1 MDTKNNISRPVAA
14 KLQVKNL
21 TFTLSVIGVVIG
33 ALLFPTYF
41 TQWGSFNL
49 KSLIVPL
56 LMLIMF
62 GMGTTMS
69 IKDFAGVLKM
79 PKAIFIGLICQFS
92 IMPIIGFTL
101 VSIASLPTEI
111 AAGVIL
117 VGSSPSGLSSNVMSF
132 ISKSNVALS
141 ITLTACAT
149 FIAPFA
155 TPLLMKFLASSY
167 VPVDALTMFWSITRI
182 VLLPVIGGLI
192 FNYFLYERFNF
203 FAKLMPALSMAGIT
217 FIIGIITAFG
227 RDSLLSIGFLLVGIV
242 ILHNSLGYTFGY
254 WLSIL
259 FGMDKKS
266 ARTIAFEVGLQN
278 SGLASGIAV
287 EMGKLATMGL
297 APALFSIFQNISGSI
312 LASFWRKDVKEL

>member
-1 MDTKNNISRPVAA
+1 MDIRTEKNSS
-14 KLQVKNL
+14 KLQLKNL
-21 TFTLSVIGVVIG
+21 TFTLAVILSVVW
-33 ALLFPTYF
+33 ALVFPTHF
-41 TQWGSFNL
+41 TSWGAFNL

-69 IKDFAGVLKM
+69 IGDFSGVFKM
-79 PKAIFIGLICQFS
+79 PKAILVGLICQFS
-92 IMPIIGFTL
+92 IMPLVGFVL
-101 VSIASLPTEI
+101 VFAANLPPEI

-117 VGSSPSGLSSNVMSF
+117 VGSSPSGLASNVMSF

-149 FIAPFA
+149 LLAPFT
-155 TPLLMKFLASSY
+155 TPLLMKLLASSY
-167 VPVDALTMFWSITRI
+167 VPIDALSMFWSITKI

-192 FNYFLYERFNF
+192 FNYFLYERFKF
-203 FAKLMPALSMAGIT
+203 LGKLMPIISMAGIA
-217 FIIGIITAFG
+217 FIIAIITASG
-227 RDSLLSIGFLLVGIV
+227 RDSLLNIGFLLVGIV
-242 ILHNSLGYTFGY
+242 LLHNCLGYTLGY
-254 WLSIL
+254 GLSVL
-259 FGMDKKS
+259 LGMDKKS

-297 APALFSIFQNISGSI
+297 APALFSIIQNISGSI
-312 LASFWRKDVKEL
+312 LASIWRKDVKKL